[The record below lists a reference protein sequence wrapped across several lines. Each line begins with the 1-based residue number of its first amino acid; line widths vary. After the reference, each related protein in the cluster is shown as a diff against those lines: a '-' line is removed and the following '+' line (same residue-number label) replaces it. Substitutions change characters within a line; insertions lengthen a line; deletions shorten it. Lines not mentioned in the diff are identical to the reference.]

1 MTILTIVDTLTGN
14 FKYDD
19 DDDDDDDD
27 DNSDDD
33 NIDDH
38 VLW

>member
-19 DDDDDDDD
+19 DDDD
-27 DNSDDD
+27 NSDDD
-33 NIDDH
+33 NIGDH